1 MQQIRGTMN
10 YLDAVPSPSEGQHWH
25 GAGLLLILPALDFV
39 GDLMFV
45 QLTELSG
52 LDLMSDSHKLLLES
66 ILAGCVQHLHLDWCR
81 IRTPSNTQT
90 G

>member
-1 MQQIRGTMN
+1 MLSLVLQKDSIGT
-10 YLDAVPSPSEGQHWH
+10 AR
-25 GAGLLLILPALDFV
+25 ALLLILPALDFV

-90 G
+90 S